1 MSGCYTSRAEKEK
14 SWKVIF
20 DISKLFRDSAFLSSQ
35 QIEDY
40 RKDGIVVVD
49 RYNFGIAVQQ
59 QLLLLLQWW
68 DYCCCCKVG
77 IVVVDR
83 CLLNGLNKNLELDW
97 LNCF

>member
-1 MSGCYTSRAEKEK
+1 MSWCYTSRAEKEK

-49 RYNFGIAVQQ
+49 RYNFGIVIAAVAVVAMMG
-59 QLLLLLQWW
+59 LLLLTDVCSMGWIKTSSW
-68 DYCCCCKVG
+68 
-77 IVVVDR
+77 I
-83 CLLNGLNKNLELDW
+83 DW
-97 LNCF
+97 TVFKC